1 MLLFYLQKNKKEFK
15 QFKIKVKHSLLSK
28 EERKKLLFKIFD
40 ILLANKQEESSQQ
53 TKKKCPKRGAPPLQ
67 YLTIDNLPWQITMK
81 IESK

>member
-1 MLLFYLQKNKKEFK
+1 MLRRTGKKELK
-15 QFKIKVKHSLLSK
+15 QSKIKVKLLPLT

-67 YLTIDNLPWQITMK
+67 YLTIDKLPWQITMRV
-81 IESK
+81 ESK